1 MMQQVATG
9 PTYLEIVARN
19 SDQTS
24 YVIPF
29 WLFPFILVPELLFAS
44 SSIAASVALSPRVT
58 LRQRQRSSFGRL
70 VGQSVG
76 RFGQS
81 VGQNMTNIYRF
92 LRPQGA
98 ADGPCFEGN
107 RWCGLNTPQTTAW
120 FYILSLRLSVRHSC
134 RVEGHDLVDGRW
146 NWNELNWMWSEAAS
160 PTAADKMDI
169 YILFG
174 MFEGCQSARR
184 ARSEKRIWDIGSY
197 TYYRN
202 PYTL

>member
-76 RFGQS
+76 RFGRS
-81 VGQNMTNIYRF
+81 VGRSKY
-92 LRPQGA
+92 
-98 ADGPCFEGN
+98 DEH
-107 RWCGLNTPQTTAW
+107 
-120 FYILSLRLSVRHSC
+120 LSV
-134 RVEGHDLVDGRW
+134 LAPAGRGRRPLLRREQMVW
-146 NWNELNWMWSEAAS
+146 IEHTPNNCL
-160 PTAADKMDI
+160 
-169 YILFG
+169 ILHLESSSFRQT
-174 MFEGCQSARR
+174 FLPCRR
-184 ARSEKRIWDIGSY
+184 ARPGRWTMK
-197 TYYRN
+197 
-202 PYTL
+202 LK